1 MGQRTERHAY
11 PVEAEHRRI
20 AKAGP
25 GSIDPQAPDRV
36 MVNSNGSQTN
46 SAGHVTGW
54 DYGWVAAGSV

>member
-11 PVEAEHRRI
+11 PVEAERRGI

-36 MVNSNGSQTN
+36 MVNSNGS
-46 SAGHVTGW
+46 
-54 DYGWVAAGSV
+54 